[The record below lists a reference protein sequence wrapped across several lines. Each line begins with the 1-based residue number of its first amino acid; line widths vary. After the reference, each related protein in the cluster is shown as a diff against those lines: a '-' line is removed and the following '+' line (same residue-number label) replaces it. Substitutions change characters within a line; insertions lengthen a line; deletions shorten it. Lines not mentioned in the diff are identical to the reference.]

1 MQSLKEVSLGW
12 KTLRS
17 TRNTLKLTFFFAFV
31 LFTILCLIRNAGP
44 AFQAFSFTSLSLLE
58 RITLFFSTLYNLSAS
73 FTPVTLT
80 IALITSIVSGIS
92 IVAAY
97 EYFMIRKQVIDSGS
111 VALASIAYIFV
122 IIGIHCAS
130 CSIIVIGTL
139 ISVFGNLIIP
149 EAMTGLSVWFGV
161 LGIVI
166 QIVVLWFLLGKLSKP
181 LTC

>member
-1 MQSLKEVSLGW
+1 
-12 KTLRS
+12 
-17 TRNTLKLTFFFAFV
+17 
-31 LFTILCLIRNAGP
+31 
-44 AFQAFSFTSLSLLE
+44 
-58 RITLFFSTLYNLSAS
+58 
-73 FTPVTLT
+73 
-80 IALITSIVSGIS
+80 
-92 IVAAY
+92 
-97 EYFMIRKQVIDSGS
+97 MIRKQVIDSGS